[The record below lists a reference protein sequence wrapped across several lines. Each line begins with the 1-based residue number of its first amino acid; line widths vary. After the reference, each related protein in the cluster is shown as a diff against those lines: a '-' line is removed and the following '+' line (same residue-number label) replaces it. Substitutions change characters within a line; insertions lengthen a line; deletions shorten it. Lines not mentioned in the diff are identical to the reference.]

1 MKDIRKGNDI
11 KVRWSLL
18 VKGTSDPFDLSGL
31 PLKLYLKNMYGR
43 KEVEDFSVD
52 GNVILWTFFGKDQKH
67 TGKYSLELVANEGV
81 EGMMTTDIC
90 GLVNLVSCS
99 CKVGDSTDGCGVETE
114 TIEVQSEVEYVGGS
128 IEVDT
133 YFDTNSL
140 NPIANGSVTRRFID
154 VENKLKGIPPTLT
167 IAPLSGSGVI
177 AKAFEE
183 LDLANRVGEAIPCLI
198 KKDNFE
204 KYYTQAVLT
213 VESFGTEGYRLNF
226 VILNAD
232 SGATYSEEDGSWSE
246 TFYKPDCVFGK
257 GRTIVYNYNPQTG
270 YVIPLGEG
278 QVSVVIP
285 PDLSV
290 MKVTYEE
297 LVNLRNNGL
306 LVPGKKYRIIDYVTS
321 TTAPG
326 SMSARHPFD
335 IVVTALDE
343 RTLSEEA
350 SVLPRE
356 GDTYFEGQD
365 LSAWKVWYCID
376 NDRSRFNWA
385 GEHYEY
391 IDIELPDSHWIG
403 GKARYYYIG
412 NAFGKYGVGAI
423 YATTRKDGNIAVA
436 DDVRFL
442 LMPYDGIENPNI
454 FGELEEGMEVFESW
468 LNGQPEMDMAGFATF
483 GPKLSKGIIYRM
495 VDERNNDIAY
505 DFKNVCYLTNGS
517 EKFLGQI
524 YISDLF
530 WLMRRTYA
538 LVLDEIGAAAIY
550 EKVLETGNVYY
561 TFMSTVDGKM
571 ADDSLLSKVSNCLL
585 RPAISSG
592 EASLNSI
599 MLYGLGTI
607 ESLTFDSDCQN
618 IYLEGP
624 SVIESCTFGKS
635 VHDVNIRNCTVQWIH
650 FVVTSGFTGTIQ
662 EDALPSGDFELKISK
677 KRSGAVVYYC
687 EADLVN

>member
-1 MKDIRKGNDI
+1 MKDKRIGNDLAI
-11 KVRWSLL
+11 VWSLRQDGKAFNIEGKP
-18 VKGTSDPFDLSGL
+18 VN
-31 PLKLYLKNMYGR
+31 LYLKTLRGIQ
-43 KEVEDFSVD
+43 KVD
-52 GNVILWTFFGKDQKH
+52 NYVIEENKVRWTFFGKDQQY
-67 TGKYSLELVANEGV
+67 TGRYSLVLIINEGV
-81 EGMMTTDIC
+81 EGMITIDAC
-90 GLVNLVSCS
+90 DFVRLVSCS
-99 CKVGDSTDGCGVETE
+99 CKVSDGADEYGVEIE
-114 TIEVQSEVEYVGGS
+114 TIEIESTLEYVSGGQV
-128 IEVDT
+128 EVDT
-133 YFDTNSL
+133 DFDTNSM
-140 NPIANGSVTRRFID
+140 NPIANGSVTRRFIN
-154 VENKLKGIPPTLT
+154 VESKLKGITPMLT

-226 VILNAD
+226 VIMNAD
-232 SGATYSEEDGSWSE
+232 SGATYSEEDGSWVE
-246 TFYKPDCVFGK
+246 VFYKPDCVFGK
-257 GRTIVYNYNPQTG
+257 GRTIVYSYNPQTG

-278 QVSVVIP
+278 QVSVVMP

-297 LVNLRNNGL
+297 LVSLRNNGL

-321 TTAPG
+321 TAAVG

-356 GDTYFEGQD
+356 GDTYFDEQD

-391 IDIELPDSHWIG
+391 IDIEGISPYGHECQARCYYVGHAIG
-403 GKARYYYIG
+403 QH
-412 NAFGKYGVGAI
+412 GVGAI

-442 LMPYDGIENPNI
+442 SMPYDGIENPNI

-505 DFKNVCYLTNGS
+505 DFKNICYLTNGS
-517 EKFLGQI
+517 EKFLKQV

-571 ADDSLLSKVSNCLL
+571 ADDSLLSKVSNCLI

-592 EASLNSI
+592 MASLNSI
-599 MLYGLGTI
+599 MLYGLGMI
-607 ESLTFDSDCQN
+607 ESLTFDSDCRN

-624 SVIESCTFGKS
+624 SGIESCTFGKR
-635 VHDVNIRNCTVQWIH
+635 VHDVNIRNYTTQWIH

-687 EADLVN
+687 EADLIN